1 MPHIQFRCVQ
11 DSVSRYWRVGEF
23 ILPFQRVTRPA
34 EQNLL
39 LFGLLFGRHFSSRAE
54 RRAQDEGSGVDWVSR
69 AHVLKRG
76 RCNNTGHKA
85 VGK

>member
-11 DSVSRYWRVGEF
+11 DSVSKYWRGEEF

-39 LFGLLFGRHFSSRAE
+39 LFDLLFGRHFSSRAE
-54 RRAQDEGSGVDWVSR
+54 RRAQDEGGGGDWVSR
-69 AHVLKRG
+69 ALVLKRG
-76 RCNNTGHKA
+76 LCNNTGHKA
-85 VGK
+85 FGK

>member
-11 DSVSRYWRVGEF
+11 DSVSKYWRGEEF

-39 LFGLLFGRHFSSRAE
+39 LFDLLFGRHFSSRAE
-54 RRAQDEGSGVDWVSR
+54 RRAQGEGSGGDWASR
-69 AHVLKRG
+69 ALVLKRG
-76 RCNNTGHKA
+76 LCNNTGHKA
-85 VGK
+85 FGK